1 MKQVFQLFSG
11 KKIHSAVIS
20 FLKQG
25 LTASLLAQ
33 ATAIGIFLGTIPVP
47 GVSTILCFIV
57 SSRLK
62 VNLAVLQFVN
72 YIMFPVQIFLFLPF
86 YSLSGKISG
95 KPIMKEI
102 PEIMTQIFS
111 SNWQHAGTEA
121 LSYVLI
127 AIVLWILTMAPVSYM
142 AYFMLKPVYLRIQNG
157 IKKNFG

>member
-1 MKQVFQLFSG
+1 MKQIFQLFSD

-33 ATAIGIFLGTIPVP
+33 ATAVGIFLGTIPVP

-72 YIMFPVQIFLFLPF
+72 YIMFPVQIFLFLPY
-86 YSLSGKISG
+86 YSLAGKITG
-95 KPIMKEI
+95 KPVMKEV

-111 SNWQHAGTEA
+111 NNWQQAGAEA
-121 LSYVLI
+121 LTYVLI
-127 AIVLWILTMAPVSYM
+127 ALALWILTMAPVSYL
-142 AYFMLKPVYLRIQNG
+142 AYYMLKPVYVRIQDG
-157 IKKNFG
+157 IKKNNG